1 MNEPISLSDFDY
13 DSFKE
18 FLSSEGYISEPRTPL
33 TNKIYAQLTV
43 KKGLSSYPSITIN
56 QKGAELW
63 VKFFGSK
70 EGNIITLNS
79 LFKKKMGCWEPMTM
93 SKNEGLLSSEVK
105 GVHEV
110 LIKSLEQYLN
120 GSPISELLKD

>member
-18 FLSSEGYISEPRTPL
+18 FLASAGYISEPRTPL

-56 QKGAELW
+56 QKGTELW

-70 EGNIITLNS
+70 DGNIITLNT
-79 LFKKKMGCWEPMTM
+79 LFKKKGCWEPMTM
-93 SKNEGLLSSEVK
+93 SKNEGLLSKEVR

-110 LIKSLEQYLN
+110 LITSLEQYLN
-120 GSPISELLKD
+120 GSPISELLED